1 MNQIF
6 GVEAEE
12 GEEAVPLDET
22 FMEIVRQAERSI
34 SSSAQAGEV
43 KDEES
48 RTTYGQTKG
57 LFNMHVGYV
66 PVMKKKDPEK
76 VDKKGYGE
84 MGRIYEQYFIS
95 EARFSRGIAISG
107 SPWYSQKLWDDDAD
121 NDGDSDS
128 ILGAP
133 TVRSVADVGMAV
145 AANFIAP
152 GVGGALVSAALN
164 MVDDAIFTALDVAN
178 GAASAGDAWGGFA
191 KKGAISMGTT
201 LTGGTFNGF
210 GDGAGTFL
218 DKGIG
223 DMSFFQDSLIASTA
237 LKATE
242 LTTNLTYTNAVN
254 AVGWDGG
261 LSFDQKAF
269 AQGFQGPA
277 AWAGV
282 AAGTAGHFV
291 NGGINRLTSNG
302 SFGEALADWSS
313 THQANVGQF
322 ANTMGGLTNTALT
335 YGMTGNATLNVMNFN
350 MFGMNDITGNGI
362 VSSGLLEMNLGGNG
376 SLFSIG
382 TGGTDVSYDTMA
394 ASFSGLN
401 VIHQNRRSL
410 DYQEDN
416 GIRAAGILRS

>member
-1 MNQIF
+1 MKSSGLSLRIQASAYHPPANTRTISGAPLRTHACISGSITPLISANISVEKNVHKTLYTAGFQRKGSQYERKAIVDSTLWDVETESQRIGAYKFFKGPRFDHGVNLSSSSIKNADPELLEKKVEKARKALSAYMNQIF

-34 SSSAQAGEV
+34 RNSARAGEV
-43 KDEES
+43 RDEES

-66 PVMKKKDPEK
+66 PVMKKKDPGK

-84 MGRIYEQYFIS
+84 MGRIYEQFFIS

-121 NDGDSDS
+121 NDGASDS

-201 LTGGTFNGF
+201 LTGGAFNGF
-210 GDGAGTFL
+210 GDSLGGFMETGL
-218 DKGIG
+218 S

-242 LTTNLTYTNAVN
+242 LTTNLTYTNAVH

-261 LSFDQKAF
+261 LS
-269 AQGFQGPA
+269 
-277 AWAGV
+277 
-282 AAGTAGHFV
+282 
-291 NGGINRLTSNG
+291 
-302 SFGEALADWSS
+302 
-313 THQANVGQF
+313 
-322 ANTMGGLTNTALT
+322 
-335 YGMTGNATLNVMNFN
+335 
-350 MFGMNDITGNGI
+350 
-362 VSSGLLEMNLGGNG
+362 LLPPRYNC
-376 SLFSIG
+376 LF
-382 TGGTDVSYDTMA
+382 
-394 ASFSGLN
+394 
-401 VIHQNRRSL
+401 RK
-410 DYQEDN
+410 
-416 GIRAAGILRS
+416 

>member
-1 MNQIF
+1 M
-6 GVEAEE
+6 
-12 GEEAVPLDET
+12 
-22 FMEIVRQAERSI
+22 
-34 SSSAQAGEV
+34 
-43 KDEES
+43 
-48 RTTYGQTKG
+48 
-57 LFNMHVGYV
+57 
-66 PVMKKKDPEK
+66 
-76 VDKKGYGE
+76 
-84 MGRIYEQYFIS
+84 
-95 EARFSRGIAISG
+95 
-107 SPWYSQKLWDDDAD
+107 
-121 NDGDSDS
+121 
-128 ILGAP
+128 
-133 TVRSVADVGMAV
+133 
-145 AANFIAP
+145 
-152 GVGGALVSAALN
+152 
-164 MVDDAIFTALDVAN
+164 
-178 GAASAGDAWGGFA
+178 
-191 KKGAISMGTT
+191 
-201 LTGGTFNGF
+201 
-210 GDGAGTFL
+210 
-218 DKGIG
+218 
-223 DMSFFQDSLIASTA
+223 
-237 LKATE
+237 
-242 LTTNLTYTNAVN
+242 
-254 AVGWDGG
+254 
-261 LSFDQKAF
+261 
-269 AQGFQGPA
+269 
-277 AWAGV
+277 